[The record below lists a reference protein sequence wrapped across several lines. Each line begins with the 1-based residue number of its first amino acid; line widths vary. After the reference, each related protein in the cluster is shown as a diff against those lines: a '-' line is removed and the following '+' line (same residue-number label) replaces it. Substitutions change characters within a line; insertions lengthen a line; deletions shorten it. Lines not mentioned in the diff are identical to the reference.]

1 MTPASVIVF
10 CPGHISG
17 YFKRINGTTP
27 ATTGSIGA
35 GIVISEGVTATVTAA
50 DTTSIC
56 IRQGNA
62 AGEYRNSAHSSPPIE
77 FVLKKLGLAARIITE
92 CRLPI
97 SAGFGLSAAALLA
110 TLTAVTRLYDLDLT
124 PHDIAMYA
132 HESEVLH
139 RTGLGDVAACQG
151 GGRVERKSPGIDGEI
166 RRTFDVTEPLY
177 SVSFGPIHTPSVLSS
192 PDQMD
197 RIASAFPATP
207 PKNLLEF
214 FASSNQFAE
223 NAGLITPEVRTVL
236 TAAAYEN
243 VPVSMTMLGN
253 GVFGYGRKAQT
264 LLMQFGTVS
273 EFSMAREGTRITG
286 ENP

>member
-1 MTPASVIVF
+1 MTHASVTAF

-17 YFKRINGTTP
+17 YFKRINGTTS

-56 IRQGNA
+56 IKQGNA
-62 AGEYRNSAHSSPPIE
+62 SGVYHTCAHASPPIE
-77 FVLKKLGLAARIITE
+77 FILKKMGVTASVTTE

-97 SAGFGLSAAALLA
+97 GAGFGLSAAALLA

-132 HESEVLH
+132 HESEVIH

-151 GGRVERKSPGIDGEI
+151 GGRVERNSPGIDGEI
-166 RRTFDVTEPLY
+166 KRTFDVAEHLY

-197 RIASAFPATP
+197 RIASAFPVTP
-207 PKNLLEF
+207 PETIFEF
-214 FASSNQFAE
+214 FASSQQFAE
-223 NAGLITPEVRTVL
+223 DAGLITPEVRKVL
-236 TAAAYEN
+236 TAGTREN

-253 GVFGYGRKAQT
+253 GVFGYGGKAQT
-264 LLMQFGTVS
+264 LLMQFGTVY
-273 EFSMAREGTRITG
+273 EFFMAREGTCIIG
-286 ENP
+286 ENL